1 MQNRIGYCSKEED
14 NSTNMS
20 NAKFGVFVSSCLLII
35 PAGTCLVGLDVVRT
49 DRTLVFYESEA
60 NQAKLWEVLCV
71 YAWVD
76 NNIGYVQ
83 GELL

>member
-1 MQNRIGYCSKEED
+1 MQGLVFLLSTGLRNIADGICS
-14 NSTNMS
+14 
-20 NAKFGVFVSSCLLII
+20 
-35 PAGTCLVGLDVVRT
+35 VGLDVVRT